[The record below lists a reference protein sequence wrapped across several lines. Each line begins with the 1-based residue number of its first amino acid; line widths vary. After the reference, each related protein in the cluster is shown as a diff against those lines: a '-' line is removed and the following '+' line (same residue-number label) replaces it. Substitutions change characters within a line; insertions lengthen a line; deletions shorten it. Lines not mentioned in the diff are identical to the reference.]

1 MNTQQIEGKLQQVD
15 GKIKQSVGEAVG
27 NQRLANS
34 GAADQVKGAAKET
47 YGNVKEAAVNTRED
61 IRDRATIRAH
71 DPVLDHTDPA
81 YDSADSNVRDSVVG
95 VARKVRDSVS
105 NAVDDMNRR
114 NDRRPT
120 F

>member
-15 GKIKQSVGEAVG
+15 GKIKQMAGEAVG

-61 IRDRATIRAH
+61 IRDRGTIRAH
-71 DPVLDHTDPA
+71 DSADPA
-81 YDSADSNVRDSVVG
+81 YDSADRNVRDSVVG
-95 VARKVRDSVS
+95 VAHKVRDAVS
-105 NAVDDMNRR
+105 NALDETPHR